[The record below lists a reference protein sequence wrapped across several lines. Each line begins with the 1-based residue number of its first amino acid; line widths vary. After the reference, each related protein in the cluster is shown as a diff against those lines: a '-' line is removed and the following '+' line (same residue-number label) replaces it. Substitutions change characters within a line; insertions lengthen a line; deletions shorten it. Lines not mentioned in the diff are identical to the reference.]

1 MTALGR
7 HFGVVVGIDG
17 SGYSEEAVR
26 WAAQEATMRK
36 MRLTLVQAVTLPV
49 PIWPASDWRE
59 VYEAD
64 AQAIVDDAVQIVDDF
79 TNGDGPD
86 DVKRQVVFSRPAP
99 TLIDMSKDAD
109 FVVVGARGLGTVRR
123 LLMGSVSTALIHH
136 AHCPVVVIHHDA
148 SLYAQSTGA
157 PVLLGIDGSP
167 ASEPATAIAFEEAS
181 LRGAELI
188 ALHAASDG
196 DTVRISSTQHSAEQS
211 SAGEL
216 LTERLAGW
224 QKRFP
229 DVHVRRVV
237 VDDRPAAHLLRLA
250 ERSQLVVVGSHGRG
264 GFAGMALGSVS
275 AAVAHASRTPVIVAR
290 SQ

>member
-1 MTALGR
+1 MTTLAK
-7 HFGVVVGIDG
+7 HFGVVVGVDG

-26 WAAQEATMRK
+26 WAAREAALRK
-36 MRLTLVQAVTLPV
+36 LRLTLVHAVTLPV
-49 PIWPASDWRE
+49 PTWPASDWRE

-64 AQAIVDDAVQIVDDF
+64 AQAIVDDAVEIVDDF
-79 TNGDGPD
+79 TKGNGPD
-86 DVKRQVVFSRPAP
+86 DVKRQAVFARPAP

-109 FVVVGARGLGTVRR
+109 LVVVGARGLGTVRR

-148 SLYAQSTGA
+148 SLYAQAAGA

-167 ASEPATAIAFEEAS
+167 ASEPATATAFEEAS
-181 LRGAELI
+181 LRGVELI
-188 ALHAASDG
+188 ALHAASDV
-196 DTVRISSTQHSAEQS
+196 DTVHISSSQHSAEQS

-216 LTERLAGW
+216 LAERLAGW

-237 VDDRPAAHLLRLA
+237 VDDRPAVHLLRLA
-250 ERSQLVVVGSHGRG
+250 DRSQLVVVGSHGRG